1 MTRLAAVCVVLLFA
15 WRTPLAAQLPIRGQV
30 LASENEQPLS
40 GAEIYALRSRRGAET
55 DRHGRFVL
63 WLRVI
68 PDTLIAH
75 FIGRAPDTVVVSD
88 SAAAGGAVVFH
99 LQSAAVALPGVTV
112 QAEPLSRADD
122 AAQGATWAL
131 PREALATVPG
141 AVESDVFRGLAL
153 SPAVAYSTP
162 LSSQPFVR
170 GMDPGA
176 VSYRLD
182 GFTVINPFHIG
193 RIFSALMPQAV
204 QGAKLAAAPFDLEYG
219 DATAAVVD
227 APLREGGSELQGGA
241 QASFVSAAAWLG
253 GPAKSHRWF
262 LAWRHGFLEHI
273 GGPLHNVPY
282 RFNDV
287 YGRFAVAAP
296 WGPVHLTTFYND
308 DGIHERSGGDGV
320 GWSHALIGARA
331 PLPLGRS
338 GRLELWGEISAFRED
353 VVQLPIRGVDTD
365 VRNRFATSAVGA
377 RSEWTAAQT
386 DFGLSLE
393 LRRRHMSNDIRGGP
407 QSAPSVDAA
416 STVAAATASV
426 ARHTGRFTARAGIR
440 LDATPGIQA
449 WQPRLH
455 LGIDLGRE
463 WSLGVAVGR
472 TARLYHVINEV
483 LPDVEEILSVYDLW
497 RPAGLEGTPL
507 SVADHGL
514 IELQR
519 TTASVSLRA
528 SAFASRLRGVGEVRG
543 SLLQASDS
551 AFFRFGRG
559 RVAGI

>member
-75 FIGRAPDTVVVSD
+75 FIGRAPDTVVV
-88 SAAAGGAVVFH
+88 H

-204 QGAKLAAAPFDLEYG
+204 QGAQLAAAPFDLE
-219 DATAAVVD
+219 
-227 APLREGGSELQGGA
+227 
-241 QASFVSAAAWLG
+241 
-253 GPAKSHRWF
+253 
-262 LAWRHGFLEHI
+262 
-273 GGPLHNVPY
+273 
-282 RFNDV
+282 
-287 YGRFAVAAP
+287 
-296 WGPVHLTTFYND
+296 
-308 DGIHERSGGDGV
+308 
-320 GWSHALIGARA
+320 
-331 PLPLGRS
+331 
-338 GRLELWGEISAFRED
+338 
-353 VVQLPIRGVDTD
+353 
-365 VRNRFATSAVGA
+365 
-377 RSEWTAAQT
+377 
-386 DFGLSLE
+386 
-393 LRRRHMSNDIRGGP
+393 
-407 QSAPSVDAA
+407 
-416 STVAAATASV
+416 
-426 ARHTGRFTARAGIR
+426 
-440 LDATPGIQA
+440 
-449 WQPRLH
+449 
-455 LGIDLGRE
+455 
-463 WSLGVAVGR
+463 
-472 TARLYHVINEV
+472 
-483 LPDVEEILSVYDLW
+483 
-497 RPAGLEGTPL
+497 
-507 SVADHGL
+507 
-514 IELQR
+514 
-519 TTASVSLRA
+519 
-528 SAFASRLRGVGEVRG
+528 
-543 SLLQASDS
+543 
-551 AFFRFGRG
+551 
-559 RVAGI
+559 